1 MTNAISTALTVSGIA
16 IIVIFLVL
24 TILIFTIKLLVHLL
38 PYEAPPPPV
47 KKARPVVASA
57 TQTSDVDADIAVITS
72 VMSSHLGQTAGN
84 LQVISIQ
91 SR

>member
-1 MTNAISTALTVSGIA
+1 MNAALLTSLTVSGIA

-38 PYEAPPPPV
+38 PYEAPPAKPAR
-47 KKARPVVASA
+47 KAQP
-57 TQTSDVDADIAVITS
+57 TTPSDADEDIAVITS
-72 VMSSHLGQTAGN
+72 VMTSHLGRTQGN
-84 LQVISIQ
+84 LQIINIQ

>member
-1 MTNAISTALTVSGIA
+1 MTDALYTAFTVSGIA

-47 KKARPVVASA
+47 KKAQPAVAPA
-57 TQTSDVDADIAVITS
+57 TQTSDVDADIAAITS
-72 VMSSHLGQTAGN
+72 VMASHLGQTAGN
-84 LQVISIQ
+84 LQFINIQ